1 MSLRNLMSMEKREAV
16 SLRPYN
22 TFGIDA
28 TAAAMYDCRDVAEL
42 RAAIRVS
49 ADGRRYVLGG
59 GSNVLFLGDFD
70 GAIIRPLMGGIEV
83 VGEAVD
89 CVTVRAGA
97 GVAWDDFVAWCVA
110 HGLYGAENLSGVPGN
125 VGAAPVQNIGAYGVE
140 AKDVIDTVDGLR
152 MDTAEA
158 FRMTAAECAFGYRD
172 SVFKHSLRGICVIT
186 AVTFRLS
193 RKPAY
198 NLGYGALSETVR
210 DLGGASLANVRKAV
224 ISIRDSKLPD
234 PKVTGNAGSF
244 FKNPEVDSCVADKLK
259 LRYPDMPSYPL
270 PDGRVKIPAGWLI
283 ERSGWKGRSLGR
295 AAVHSRQALVLVN
308 LGGAAGADI
317 VKLCDAVR
325 ADVLSSFGLD
335 LSPEVNFVS

>member
-1 MSLRNLMSMEKREAV
+1 MSMEKREAV

-28 TAAAMYDCRDVAEL
+28 TAAVMYDCHDEAEL
-42 RAAIRVS
+42 RAAIEAS
-49 ADGRRYVLGG
+49 AGGRRYVLGG
-59 GSNVLFLGDFD
+59 GSNVLFIGDFD
-70 GAIIRPLMGGIEV
+70 GAVIRPLVGGIDTVKEDGDSV
-83 VGEAVD
+83 L
-89 CVTVRAGA
+89 VRAGA

-110 HGLYGAENLSGVPGN
+110 RGLYGAENLSGVPGS

-140 AKDVIDTVDGLR
+140 AKDVIDSVEGLR
-152 MDTAEA
+152 MDTAAA
-158 FRMTAAECAFGYRD
+158 FGMTAAECAFGYRD
-172 SVFKHSLRGICVIT
+172 SIFKRSLRGLCIIT

-198 NLGYGALSETVR
+198 NLGYGALSETVSG
-210 DLGGASLANVRKAV
+210 LGGPSLANVRRAV

-244 FKNPEVDSCVADKLK
+244 FKNPEVDGSVANALKLK
-259 LRYPDMPSYPL
+259 YPDMPSFQL

-308 LGGAAGADI
+308 LGGATGADI
-317 VKLCDAVR
+317 VALCDAVR
-325 ADVLSSFGLD
+325 ADVLSRFGLD
-335 LSPEVNFVS
+335 LSPEVNFVG